1 MSPRAVGY
9 IDKSRQY
16 YAAQGYRWSYRWAAN
31 DEAPFAA
38 LPTPISQCKIGLVTT
53 TTPLE
58 GGETPKTDPDLRAP
72 KAAYAAPTDP
82 VPEAMYTADLSWD
95 KAATHTRDVETFLP
109 IRALAALVREGRIGS
124 ASERFYGVPTDYSQR
139 RTREVDAPEILRL
152 CRQDGVD
159 VAVLIP
165 I

>member
-9 IDKSRQY
+9 IDKSREY
-16 YAAQGYRWSYRWAAN
+16 YAAQGYRLSYRWADN

-38 LPTPISQCKIGLVTT
+38 LPKPLSQSGIGLVTT

-58 GGETPKTDPDLRAP
+58 PGETPETDPDLRVP
-72 KAAYAAPTDP
+72 KSTYAAPTDP
-82 VPEAMYTADLSWD
+82 VPDAMYTADLSWD
-95 KAATHTRDVETFLP
+95 KAATHTRDVESFLP
-109 IRALAALVREGRIGS
+109 IRALAALASAGRIGS
-124 ASERFYGVPTDYSQR
+124 ASDRFYGVPTDYSQR
-139 RTREVDAPEILRL
+139 RTREVDAPEVLRL

>member
-1 MSPRAVGY
+1 VSPRFVGY
-9 IDKSRQY
+9 IEKSREY
-16 YAAQGYRWSYRWAAN
+16 YAAQGYPFPYRWADN

-38 LPTPISQCKIGLVTT
+38 LPRPLSECRVGLVTT

-58 GGETPKTDPDLRAP
+58 PGETTETDADLRAP
-72 KAAYAAPTDP
+72 KAAYAAPADP
-82 VPEAMYTADLSWD
+82 VPAAMYTADLSWD

-109 IRALAALVREGRIGS
+109 IRALRALVTGGRIGS

-139 RTREVDAPEILRL
+139 RTRQVDAPEILQL
-152 CRQDGVD
+152 CQRDGVD
-159 VAVLIP
+159 VAVLVP

>member
-1 MSPRAVGY
+1 MNPRPVSY

-16 YAAQGYRWSYRWAAN
+16 YAAQGYPFPYRWAEN
-31 DEAPFAA
+31 YEVP
-38 LPTPISQCKIGLVTT
+38 LTPLTKPLSRCRVGLVTT

-58 GGETPKTDPDLRAP
+58 PGETPETDPDLRAP
-72 KAAYAAPTDP
+72 KAAYAAPADP

-95 KAATHTRDVETFLP
+95 KAATHTRDVESFLP
-109 IRALAALVREGRIGS
+109 IRALAALASAGRIGS
-124 ASERFYGVPTDYSQR
+124 ASDRFYGVPTDYSQR
-139 RTREVDAPEILRL
+139 RTREVDAPEVLRL